1 MRSRLPQEN
10 PHRVHRKDE
19 PRPDSRH
26 TPSSRRLTM
35 AKFLRVA
42 TSCPEGQYL
51 WVAASQVAEKC
62 GFRPSGVK
70 TPEENAAFMSC
81 LKARPTKLKS
91 FPQPVKPN
99 SKIHF
104 SAGQKSQWENPCAKR
119 FGSVGLQADTL
130 DSSTCPP
137 EGGRYI
143 DQ

>member
-26 TPSSRRLTM
+26 ISSARRLTM

-42 TSCPEGQYL
+42 TSCPDGQSL
-51 WVAASQVAEKC
+51 WVGASQVAEKC
-62 GFRPSGVK
+62 SFRPSGVK

-91 FPQPVKPN
+91 F
-99 SKIHF
+99 
-104 SAGQKSQWENPCAKR
+104 SAACSAATIED
-119 FGSVGLQADTL
+119 L
-130 DSSTCPP
+130 
-137 EGGRYI
+137 
-143 DQ
+143 

>member
-1 MRSRLPQEN
+1 MR
-10 PHRVHRKDE
+10 
-19 PRPDSRH
+19 
-26 TPSSRRLTM
+26 
-35 AKFLRVA
+35 F
-42 TSCPEGQYL
+42 
-51 WVAASQVAEKC
+51 
-62 GFRPSGVK
+62 FRPSGVK

-104 SAGQKSQWENPCAKR
+104 SAGLKSLCENPCAKR
-119 FGSVGLQADTL
+119 FCSVGLQADTL

-143 DQ
+143 AKNQFLTQARLVRPVHCFLTLPLA